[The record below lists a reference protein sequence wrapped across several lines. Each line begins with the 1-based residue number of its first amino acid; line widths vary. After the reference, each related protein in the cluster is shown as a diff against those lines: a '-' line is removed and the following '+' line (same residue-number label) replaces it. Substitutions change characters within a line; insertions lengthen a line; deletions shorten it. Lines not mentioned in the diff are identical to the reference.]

1 MTARHPREPAAFKLS
16 EVRLAEEADEPVL
29 PFGEPLVLTEPDA
42 FDEASDRAVVPVP
55 PRHRRHRWARL
66 LIAGL
71 SGLVVIG
78 IGLWV
83 DSLIASLFERTGS
96 FGWVGVALAAA
107 VVVALLVLMV
117 REAVGL
123 VRLRKI
129 THIQAMA
136 AAAIASDSRAE
147 GQATARELLD
157 LYARRAEMARGR
169 KALQSHVREI
179 IDGRDLIGLAETELL
194 VPLDDAARRL
204 VLSAAK
210 RVSVVTAISPRALID
225 VLFVLTEILRLIRR
239 LSTLYGGRP
248 GVIGFISLTRR
259 ALSHLAITGGMAA
272 GESMIQ
278 QILGHGLAAR
288 ISARLGEGVING
300 ILTARVG
307 IAAIDVC
314 RPLPFVNARSP
325 RLADIVGE
333 LTRREAEP
341 EEVAANSSVTM

>member
-1 MTARHPREPAAFKLS
+1 MNAERPREPTAFKLS

-29 PFGEPLVLTEPDA
+29 PFGEPVVLTEPDA
-42 FDEASDRAVVPVP
+42 FDDSEQAVVTVP

-71 SGLVVIG
+71 SGLVLLG
-78 IGLWV
+78 IGLGI
-83 DSLIASLFERTGS
+83 DSLIRSLFDRTGW
-96 FGWVGVALAAA
+96 FGWAGVALAAA
-107 VVVALLVLMV
+107 VVIALLVLMV
-117 REAVGL
+117 REIVGL
-123 VRLRKI
+123 LRLRKI

-136 AAAIASDSRAE
+136 ADAIASDKRAE
-147 GQATARELLD
+147 AQATARELLE
-157 LYARRAEMARGR
+157 LYRLRAEMARGR

-194 VPLDDAARRL
+194 VPLDDAARKL
-204 VLSAAK
+204 VLSSAK
-210 RVSVVTAISPRALID
+210 RVSIVTAISPRALVD

-248 GVIGFISLTRR
+248 GIIGFISLTRR
-259 ALSHLAITGGMAA
+259 AIGHLAITGGMAA

-325 RLADIVGE
+325 RLSDIVGE
-333 LTRREAEP
+333 LTRRAEKPEEAE
-341 EEVAANSSVTM
+341 TG